1 MDDLNERDLMT
12 LNPVIRRLCKLKTII
27 DKNKQS
33 YIEKLERQK
42 IVEIIEEA
50 VEFLIQVLASKT

>member
-1 MDDLNERDLMT
+1 MEDLNERELLT